1 MPDQKVD
8 PLVTLTDEARSHL
21 EGIKGEIEASEKN
34 LAALEELGLDVSRL
48 KEKIAWAKKAREII
62 LNTMG

>member
-34 LAALEELGLDVSRL
+34 LDALQELGIDVSRL
-48 KEKIAWAKKAREII
+48 REKIDWAKRARETI
-62 LNTMG
+62 LKTMG